1 MLKIKRNHDSNLWN
15 VQNWETVFLIH
26 PVYRLKICLLNLN
39 IFRNEE
45 VVILGASFSGA
56 DIGLDLVKSASKV
69 YISFSRADIGLDLV
83 KSDSK
88 VYISFSGAD
97 IGLDLVKSASKA

>member
-1 MLKIKRNHDSNLWN
+1 MKCSKLGNF
-15 VQNWETVFLIH
+15 FLIH
-26 PVYRLKICLLNLN
+26 PVYTLKICLLNLN

-69 YISFSRADIGLDLV
+69 KYILQWS
-83 KSDSK
+83 
-88 VYISFSGAD
+88 
-97 IGLDLVKSASKA
+97 